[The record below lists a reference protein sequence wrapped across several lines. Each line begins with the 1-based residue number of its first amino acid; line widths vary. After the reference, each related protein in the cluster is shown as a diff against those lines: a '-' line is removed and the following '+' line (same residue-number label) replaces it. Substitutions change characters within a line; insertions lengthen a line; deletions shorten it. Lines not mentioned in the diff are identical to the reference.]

1 MERVDVVG
9 VCGGEVL
16 RGLRGED
23 LLRRLLRLRRGEG
36 GREVG
41 VLEVPG
47 PDAVTAPGEPRRRDA
62 VAAQSLLQFG
72 EECSL
77 RIFALNSYIWYCHLC
92 AAYFEPHLQFMLYT
106 ILKNVVGFIQNH
118 KNITTLDAPP
128 NCSKF

>member
-72 EECSL
+72 DKCL
-77 RIFALNSYIWYCHLC
+77 LVALVPSWQLSRC
-92 AAYFEPHLQFMLYT
+92 T
-106 ILKNVVGFIQNH
+106 RFIP
-118 KNITTLDAPP
+118 TW
-128 NCSKF
+128 NC